1 MIDLMTEGLTTGLK
15 ALPQAIERSEVCP
28 GHGLVPV
35 KPVPPWQDGRSG
47 RVSLG
52 AVSIDTPERSEN
64 AGLD

>member
-1 MIDLMTEGLTTGLK
+1 MAEGLTTGSM
-15 ALPQAIERSEVCP
+15 ALPQASPWATERSEVCP
-28 GHGLVPV
+28 GYGLVPV

-47 RVSLG
+47 RVCLG